1 MNFHQAKQIRLPL
14 IPLGFVANAFTLL
27 KNNSPNRFTAIL
39 AKGVA
44 FTIPRLLTL
53 LANQTWRR
61 NSYGNLELSEKASS
75 SQSSDRRNL
84 RSRSED
90 KTMDKMLLFPEDVT

>member
-1 MNFHQAKQIRLPL
+1 MNFHQAKQIPLPL
-14 IPLGFVANAFTLL
+14 IPLGFVANE
-27 KNNSPNRFTAIL
+27 NNSPNRFTAML